1 MSATGF
7 LLARFATAIVFLGA
21 WTGCAAPPLPG
32 NGSGG
37 VLPPNGALDGAC
49 LSDGTCAPGLVCS
62 NGICT
67 IEPAELRLLIFHNNS
82 GPMCLA
88 ALAWLED
95 FQHTQPALVVEQHLT
110 TEPAGRELLLAMQAQ
125 YPGSEGVSD
134 SFAYLPIIF
143 FQGHAYSGFN
153 NEMAQSLEALC
164 EPEEVAARITEA
176 APRALGLID

>member
-1 MSATGF
+1 MTATGF
-7 LLARFATAIVFLGA
+7 SLARFATAIAILGA
-21 WTGCAAPPLPG
+21 WTGCAAPPPG

-37 VLPPNGALDGAC
+37 VLPPDGTLGGAC

-67 IEPAELRLLIFHNNS
+67 SELAALRLLIFQNNS

-95 FQHTQPALVVEQHLT
+95 LQQIHPALVVEQHLT
-110 TEPAGRELLLAMQAQ
+110 TAPAGRDLLLALEAQ

-153 NEMAQSLEALC
+153 DAISQSLEALC
-164 EPEEVAARITEA
+164 EPEEVAARIKEA
-176 APRALGLID
+176 ASSARAD